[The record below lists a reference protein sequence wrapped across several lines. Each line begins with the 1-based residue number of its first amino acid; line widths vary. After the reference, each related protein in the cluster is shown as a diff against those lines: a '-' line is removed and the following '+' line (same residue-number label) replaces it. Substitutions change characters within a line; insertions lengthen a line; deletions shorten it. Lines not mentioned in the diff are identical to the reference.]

1 MIKAMNEVQ
10 ALQDIA
16 PKRRRSAEYLL
27 FALIGLVMLA
37 IGAVLVEMVYP
48 EAAKDFVLALSNY
61 L

>member
-10 ALQDIA
+10 ALQNIT
-16 PKRRRSAEYLL
+16 PRRRRSAEYLL
-27 FALIGLVMLA
+27 IILIVLVSLA

-48 EAAKDFVLALSNY
+48 EVAKDLVLAVSKY